1 MSYVCVKPIT
11 LLGNNYK
18 PGELIQDGHILP
30 SRERALVRTGCIAEV
45 TGSTELPVAELVQVK
60 AGEEVTFSVPVVQE
74 SDGDTAQVMG
84 VPLTEGDMQ
93 QVFAIMQMNADEAAK
108 AIKDVKSENIL
119 VVLHATD
126 SRVTV
131 KRAAKSQAEELLL
144 DDKAI
149 LTNDQAK
156 TENLP
161 AESQEVSETPEPAEH
176 QEAAETP
183 AEG

>member
-1 MSYVCVKPIT
+1 MS
-11 LLGNNYK
+11 
-18 PGELIQDGHILP
+18 
-30 SRERALVRTGCIAEV
+30 
-45 TGSTELPVAELVQVK
+45 
-60 AGEEVTFSVPVVQE
+60 
-74 SDGDTAQVMG
+74 

-93 QVFAIMQMNADEAAK
+93 QVFCIMQMNADEAAK

-144 DDKAI
+144 DDKVI
-149 LTNDQAK
+149 LANDQAK
-156 TENLP
+156 AESLP
-161 AESQEVSETPEPAEH
+161 AESQEASETSEPAEN

>member
-45 TGSTELPVAELVQVK
+45 TGGPELPVAELVQVK
-60 AGEEVTFSVPVVQE
+60 TGEEVTFSVPVVQE

-93 QVFAIMQMNADEAAK
+93 QVFCIMQMNADEAAK

-156 TENLP
+156 AESLP
-161 AESQEVSETPEPAEH
+161 AENQGVSETPEPAEN

>member
-18 PGELIQDGHILP
+18 PGELIRDGHILP
-30 SRERALVRTGCIAEV
+30 TRERALLRTGCIAEV
-45 TGSTELPVAELVQVK
+45 TGATEFPVAELVQVET
-60 AGEEVTFSVPVVQE
+60 GEEVTFSVPVIQE
-74 SDGDTAQVMG
+74 IDGDTAQVMS

-131 KRAAKSQAEELLL
+131 KRAAKSHPQPRRE
-144 DDKAI
+144 
-149 LTNDQAK
+149 QS
-156 TENLP
+156 P
-161 AESQEVSETPEPAEH
+161 VQR
-176 QEAAETP
+176 
-183 AEG
+183 

>member
-11 LLGNNYK
+11 LLGTAYM
-18 PGELIQDGHILP
+18 PGDLIRDGHILP
-30 SRERALVRTGCIAEV
+30 TRERALLRTGCIAEV
-45 TGSTELPVAELVQVK
+45 TGAAELPVAELVQVET
-60 AGEEVTFSVPVVQE
+60 GEEVTFSVPVIQE
-74 SDGDTAQVMG
+74 IDGDTAQVMS

-93 QVFAIMQMNADEAAK
+93 QVFTIMQMNADEAAK

>member
-30 SRERALVRTGCIAEV
+30 TRERALLRTGCIAE
-45 TGSTELPVAELVQVK
+45 LVQVET
-60 AGEEVTFSVPVVQE
+60 GEEVTFSVPVIQE
-74 SDGDTAQVMG
+74 IDGDTAQVMS

>member
-11 LLGNNYK
+11 LLGNAYM
-18 PGELIQDGHILP
+18 PGDLIQDGHILP
-30 SRERALVRTGCIAEV
+30 TRERALLRTGCIAEV
-45 TGSTELPVAELVQVK
+45 TGAAELPVAELVQVET
-60 AGEEVTFSVPVVQE
+60 GEEVTFSVPVIQE
-74 SDGDTAQVMG
+74 VDGDTAQVMS

-93 QVFAIMQMNADEAAK
+93 QVFCIMQMNADEA
-108 AIKDVKSENIL
+108 
-119 VVLHATD
+119 ATD

-161 AESQEVSETPEPAEH
+161 AESQE
-176 QEAAETP
+176 AAETP